1 MSRILL
7 EGVTKRFGDHIAVDG
22 LDLEI
27 PSGSFFSLL
36 GPSGCG
42 KTTLMR
48 LIAGFDQPDAGRIVI
63 GDRVVS
69 DAHDLT
75 HLPPAQRGLGMVFQ
89 SYALWPHMSVR
100 DNVLFGLKTRKVA
113 KADQAARLA
122 DTLETVQLG
131 DLGDR
136 FPSELSG
143 GQQQRVALAREL
155 ITDPAVLMLDEPLSN
170 LDAQLRQDMRL
181 ELKRLHTRTGR
192 SFVYVTHDQLEALSL
207 SSLIMVM
214 RAGKM
219 EQIGPPDDI
228 YADPQSLFVA
238 EFIGHGKLNAWH
250 PSPGKTALPLPGLT
264 QDSDFVMAIRP
275 EDLQIVTKRD
285 AWTLPARVTAK
296 LPMGSTQTLALALQG
311 AGQATLEAP
320 RQTSLPATGAD
331 VLLHFP
337 HDRLMAFAPD
347 TGARIALR
355 KVAPAQVG
363 KTVSEMR

>member
-7 EGVTKRFGDHIAVDG
+7 EGVTKRFGDHLAVDA
-22 LDLEI
+22 LDMEI
-27 PSGSFFSLL
+27 PSGAFFSLL

-48 LIAGFDQPDAGRIVI
+48 LIAGFETLDAGRIVI
-63 GDRVVS
+63 GDRVVA
-69 DAHDLT
+69 DARNLT
-75 HLPPAQRGLGMVFQ
+75 HIPPAQRGLGMVFQ

-100 DNVLFGLKTRKVA
+100 DNVLFGLRTRKVA
-113 KADQAARLA
+113 KADQTARLH

-181 ELKRLHTRTGR
+181 ELRRLHARTGR

-219 EQIGPPDDI
+219 EQIGAPDDI

-238 EFIGHGKLNAWH
+238 EFLGHGKLNTF
-250 PSPGKTALPLPGLT
+250 PNGPGVPLPLPGTARDRDVYL
-264 QDSDFVMAIRP
+264 AIRP
-275 EDLQIVTKRD
+275 EDLEIADRAD
-285 AWTLPARVTAK
+285 DWTRPAQVTAK
-296 LPMGSTQTLALALQG
+296 LPMGSVQVLALSFPG
-311 AGQATLEAP
+311 DRTATLEAP
-320 RQTSLPATGAD
+320 RHTQLPDAGTE
-331 VLLHFP
+331 VLVRFSP
-337 HDRLMAFAPD
+337 RRLMAFDPA
-347 TGARIALR
+347 TGQRLAFTGPRDRHL
-355 KVAPAQVG
+355 KSV
-363 KTVSEMR
+363 

>member
-7 EGVTKRFGDHIAVDG
+7 EGVTKRFGDHIAVDA

-27 PSGSFFSLL
+27 PSGAFFSLL

-69 DAHDLT
+69 DARDLT

-113 KADQAARLA
+113 KADQTARLA
-122 DTLETVQLG
+122 DTLDTVQLG

-181 ELKRLHTRTGR
+181 ELKRLHARTGR

-214 RAGKM
+214 RAGRM
-219 EQIGPPDDI
+219 EQIGAPDDI

-238 EFIGHGKLNAWH
+238 EFIGHGKLNIYH
-250 PSPGKTALPLPGLT
+250 ERPGAPALPLPGLA
-264 QDSDFVMAIRP
+264 QDSGAVMAIRP
-275 EDLQIVTKRD
+275 EDLQIVTAPD
-285 AWTLPARVTAK
+285 DWTLPARVTAK
-296 LPMGSTQTLALALQG
+296 LPMGSTQTLAL
-311 AGQATLEAP
+311 
-320 RQTSLPATGAD
+320 SLPMQDRQRWRRRARPTCQRLVPTCCCAFPMTASW
-331 VLLHFP
+331 LLP
-337 HDRLMAFAPD
+337 R
-347 TGARIALR
+347 T
-355 KVAPAQVG
+355 PAHG
-363 KTVSEMR
+363 

>member
-7 EGVTKRFGDHIAVDG
+7 EGVTKRFGDHIAVDA

-27 PSGSFFSLL
+27 PSGAFFSLL

-48 LIAGFDQPDAGRIVI
+48 LIAGFHQPDAGRIVI

-69 DAHDLT
+69 DARDLT
-75 HLPPAQRGLGMVFQ
+75 HLPPARRGLGMVFQ

-100 DNVLFGLKTRKVA
+100 DNVLFGLKTRKVS
-113 KADQAARLA
+113 KVDQTARLA
-122 DTLETVQLG
+122 DTLETVQLE

-181 ELKRLHTRTGR
+181 ELKRLHARTER
-192 SFVYVTHDQLEALSL
+192 SFVYVTHDQIEALSL

-219 EQIGPPDDI
+219 EQIGAPDDI
-228 YADPQSLFVA
+228 YADPRSLFVA

-250 PSPGKTALPLPGLT
+250 PQFDKTALRLPGFAQGSSL
-264 QDSDFVMAIRP
+264 VIAIRP
-275 EDLQIVTKRD
+275 EDLQIVTEAD
-285 AWTLPARVTAK
+285 AWTLPAQVTAK
-296 LPMGSTQTLALALQG
+296 LPMGSTQTLALSLRD

-320 RQTSLPATGAD
+320 RRIDLPATGAD
-331 VLLHFP
+331 VLLRFP
-337 HDRLMAFAPD
+337 HDRLMAFGPD
-347 TGARIALR
+347 TGARVSLR
-355 KVAPAQVG
+355 EAAPARVG
-363 KTVSEMR
+363 ETAGAMR